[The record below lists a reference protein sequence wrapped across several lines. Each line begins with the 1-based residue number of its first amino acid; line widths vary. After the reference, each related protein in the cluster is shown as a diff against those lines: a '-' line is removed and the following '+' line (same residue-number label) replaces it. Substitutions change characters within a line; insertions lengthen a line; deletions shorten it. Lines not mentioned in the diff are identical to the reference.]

1 MNNRDR
7 AIAILRYQN
16 YDRLPVVHFGFWD
29 ETLLK
34 WAEEGHIT
42 AQEAHEWADGNP
54 TDAAITH
61 RLGFDFN
68 WYSCFHPNT
77 GLRPAFAPRLI
88 AEFPDGSQHI
98 MNTDGAI
105 VLHKPEAGSIP
116 AEIEHTLKDRSSWE
130 AEFKWRLQFVAER
143 VTQAWVNVG
152 QQMVRFDQGGLAY
165 LHKNER
171 DIPYGLHCG
180 SLYGKIRDWLGLVNS
195 SYLQVDDPELFDEI
209 IDTVGTLCYEVTRA
223 ALESGA
229 KFDFAHF
236 WEDICFRE
244 GPLINPRVF
253 RAKVGPH
260 YRRITEL
267 VNSYGIDI
275 ISLDCDGKIDDL
287 VPIWLDNGVNTMFP
301 IEVGVWDASIA
312 PWREKYGRE
321 LRGVGGMDK
330 RVFAYDYAV
339 IDAEIERLKPL
350 VDLGGYIPCPDHRL
364 PPNAKWENV
373 QYYCDRMRKMFG

>member
-1 MNNRDR
+1 MNNRER
-7 AIAILRYQN
+7 ALAILRYQD

-34 WAEEGHIT
+34 WAQEGRISET
-42 AQEAHEWADGNP
+42 QARAWGDGNP
-54 TDAAITH
+54 TDAEIT
-61 RLGFDFN
+61 RLLGFDFN

-77 GLRPAFAPRLI
+77 GLRPAFEPRLI
-88 AEFPDGSQHI
+88 AEFPDGFRHI

-105 VLHKPEAGSIP
+105 VLQKPEAGSIP
-116 AEIEHTLKDRSSWE
+116 AEIEHTLKDRASWE
-130 AEFKWRLQFVAER
+130 SEFKHRLQFAPER
-143 VTQAWVNVG
+143 VTEAWVNVG
-152 QQMVRFDQGGLAY
+152 TEMVRFDRGGLEY
-165 LHKNER
+165 LQKDER
-171 DIPYGLHCG
+171 DVPYGLHCG

-195 SYLQVDDPELFDEI
+195 SYLQVDDPALFDEI
-209 IDTVGTLCYEVTRA
+209 IDTVGTLCYQVVKA
-223 ALESGA
+223 ALESDA

-260 YRRITEL
+260 YKRITEL
-267 VNSYGIDI
+267 VNSYGLDI
-275 ISLDCDGKIDDL
+275 VSLDCDGKIDDL

-301 IEVGVWDASIA
+301 IEVGVWNASIA
-312 PWREKYGRE
+312 PWREKYGQE

-330 RVFAYDYAV
+330 RVFAYDYAA
-339 IDAEIERLKPL
+339 IDAEVERLKPL

-364 PPNAKWENV
+364 PPDAKWENV
-373 QYYCDRMRKMFG
+373 QYYCEKMRKAFG